1 MLPMTCFS
9 GPCDRLEY
17 PVAIECDREIRRNGG
32 SVAEVGGELGVEA
45 GDPRCGCVELQVG
58 GRISGGDL

>member
-17 PVAIECDREIRRNGG
+17 PVAIECYREIRRIGG

-58 GRISGGDL
+58 SRISGGDL